1 MKTYFLDDVV
11 IEWANRKDLS
21 DIWNKRIAIARN
33 EIDWRGELTYVY
45 QCWLEEVA

>member
-1 MKTYFLDDVV
+1 MNTPFLDDAV

-21 DIWNKRIAIARN
+21 EVWINRIAVARN

-45 QCWLEEVA
+45 QYWLEETA